1 MPFAWQRISPVS
13 NSTRVTGLSASTVS
27 ARVARS
33 SSAMMSGSRNM
44 CAVMMGLRA
53 TNLKMV
59 RVMRRATRRDD
70 GRAEEPS
77 MIVVRWAN

>member
-1 MPFAWQRISPVS
+1 
-13 NSTRVTGLSASTVS
+13 
-27 ARVARS
+27 
-33 SSAMMSGSRNM
+33 
-44 CAVMMGLRA
+44 
-53 TNLKMV
+53 LKMV